1 MKPIPTRV
9 FLILLTTTNALLV
22 PTLTLAKSPTRGK
35 SVELLCGDKSK
46 TYSFVVDATG
56 NVSDTGRA
64 VEGPACIQVYFPG
77 VQYKA
82 SLSQATTTSKGPD
95 ASSVVMGTA
104 GTSGGGS
111 EKLTVQPSKIQQN
124 VGNRFAKLKETEAD
138 LRSRLTQAKN
148 RYSSAMDDQ
157 EKAIAAIKAILQ
169 SEIGTD
175 PAQMQ
180 GAVKEGYR
188 ILKPVL
194 AAALNDEGSFVPSDR
209 ADSQGITVLP
219 ALQAVGTELA
229 LFKVTFADGVDKAD
243 AANPPKCTPD
253 LSNAPETR
261 NIAFA
266 DWYSHC
272 KDAYDAL
279 TQQINTDIQDAQAYI
294 SSSDKVGQL
303 KSKLAIVKYWDLHF
317 SEIGLRRTMTDPQ
330 INDADI
336 SAAFSTAIP
345 VRCGTLFNM
354 NSSTAVSVV
363 TIDQTPTLEGNNPT
377 VNTQP
382 SFVTVTCASPLSVSA
397 GVAFSTIEQK
407 EFAIIKSSGGTNN
420 TSVNKF
426 GTINDSRLHPMPIGL
441 VHLRLA
447 DWGNHKYAF
456 HASFGVSGNIK
467 GQDSGGSAAEFLPG
481 VAFSFWRTMFLTL
494 GPHIGTKAE
503 LAGGFKEGDLVPS
516 DITSIQGQVKR
527 SYTVGFGFAI
537 TFTKP

>member
-9 FLILLTTTNALLV
+9 FFILLTTTNALLV
-22 PTLTLAKSPTRGK
+22 PTITLARSPARGK
-35 SVELLCGDKSK
+35 SVELLCGDKAK

-56 NVSDTGRA
+56 NVSDTGRS

-82 SLSQATTTSKGPD
+82 SLAQVTTTSKGPD

-111 EKLTVQPSKIQQN
+111 ETLTQQPQAKN
-124 VGNRFAKLKETEAD
+124 VANRFEKLRESEID
-138 LRSRLTQAKN
+138 LRSRLAQAKN
-148 RYSSAMDDQ
+148 RYGSAMDDQ
-157 EKAIAAIKAILQ
+157 DKAITAIKAMLQ

-180 GAVKEGYR
+180 ASVKGGYR
-188 ILKPVL
+188 ILRPVL
-194 AAALNDEGSFVPSDR
+194 AAALNDEGSFVPTDR
-209 ADSQGITVLP
+209 ADSQGISVLP
-219 ALQAVGTELA
+219 ALQGLGTELA
-229 LFKVTFADGVDKAD
+229 LFKVTFADGSDKAD
-243 AANPPKCTPD
+243 AANPLKCTPD
-253 LSNAPETR
+253 LSAAPETR
-261 NIAFA
+261 NISFT
-266 DWYSHC
+266 DWYAHC
-272 KDAYDAL
+272 KDAYDTL

-294 SSSDKVGQL
+294 SSGDKVGQL

-317 SEIGLRRTMTDPQ
+317 SDIGLRRTMTDSQ

-363 TIDQTPTLEGNNPT
+363 TIDQTPTLDGNNPT
-377 VNTQP
+377 VKTQP

-397 GVAFSTIEQK
+397 GIAFSTIEQK
-407 EFAIIKSSGGTNN
+407 EFAIIKSPGGANN

-426 GTINDSRLHPMPIGL
+426 GTISDSRLHPMPIGM

-447 DWGNHKYAF
+447 DWSNHKYAF

-494 GPHIGTKAE
+494 GPHLGTKAE

-516 DITSIQGQVKR
+516 DITSLQGQVKR